1 MQGLTVWVQ
10 VQYILESV
18 VRELARQPARR
29 FTQVETA
36 FLHQW
41 WEDKAEDRL
50 GLRNLTM
57 QLVQAGQC

>member
-1 MQGLTVWVQ
+1 M
-10 VQYILESV
+10 QYILESV